1 MDTESLY
8 TADSSLHPESPGAD
22 TDLLAAAL
30 GVSTAGARRQCLD
43 LLHSQQGSLKQAVA
57 ALVTR
62 AVIIPGIGPGRLK
75 QLNAT
80 LQLATRMTEQRC
92 LNQQA
97 ICSPEACHM
106 LLRQHYRT
114 STREVFSCLFL
125 NSRHRL
131 LCVKDLF
138 AGTLGSAV
146 VYPREVA
153 AAALRWSAA
162 AVIVAHNHPSGD
174 YQPSQADL
182 DLTVRLDKALGL
194 IDVRLLDHIIVGQG
208 GSMSMADSRMAIWK
222 TSPLR

>member
-1 MDTESLY
+1 MTALLDTETLY
-8 TADSSLHPESPGAD
+8 TADSPLHPESSGAD

-30 GVSTAGARRQCLD
+30 GASTAGARRQCLD

-62 AVIIPGIGPGRLK
+62 AVSIPGIGPGRLK

-97 ICSPEACHM
+97 ICSPEACHL

-125 NSRHRL
+125 TEP
-131 LCVKDLF
+131 KTPPQ
-138 AGTLGSAV
+138 TL
-146 VYPREVA
+146 E
-153 AAALRWSAA
+153 
-162 AVIVAHNHPSGD
+162 
-174 YQPSQADL
+174 
-182 DLTVRLDKALGL
+182 
-194 IDVRLLDHIIVGQG
+194 
-208 GSMSMADSRMAIWK
+208 DS
-222 TSPLR
+222 